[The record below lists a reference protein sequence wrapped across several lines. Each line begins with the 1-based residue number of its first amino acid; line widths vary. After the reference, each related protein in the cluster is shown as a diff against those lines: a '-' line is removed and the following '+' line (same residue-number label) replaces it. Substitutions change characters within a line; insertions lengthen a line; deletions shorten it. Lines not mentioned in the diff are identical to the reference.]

1 MVWLDV
7 TGNDGNALYF
17 VTDRIERRPA
27 ADGAGFSVSGL
38 LGDGCYEGEVLVE
51 VGKNPAV
58 TFVDDWLARADFS
71 SFAARIDR
79 ERVDVALTE
88 LATGLAAELSG
99 GGRSPRGRRME
110 RSGRVQEP
118 APTWR
123 AVA

>member
-17 VTDRIERRPA
+17 VTDRIERRLSA
-27 ADGAGFSVSGL
+27 AGGGFTVSGL

-51 VGKNPAV
+51 VGETSAV

-71 SFAARIDR
+71 RFAARIDR
-79 ERVDVALTE
+79 ARVGVALAE
-88 LATGLAAELSG
+88 LAKGLAAELTG
-99 GGRSPRGRRME
+99 GERSRRGRRME

-118 APTWR
+118 VPTWR

>member
-7 TGNDGNALYF
+7 AGNDGNALYF

-27 ADGAGFSVSGL
+27 AAGAGFSVSGL

-51 VGKNPAV
+51 VGANPAV
-58 TFVDDWLARADFS
+58 TFIDDWLAQADFS
-71 SFAARIDR
+71 RFAARIDR
-79 ERVDVALTE
+79 ARVDVALTE
-88 LATGLAAELSG
+88 LAMGLAAELTG
-99 GGRSPRGRRME
+99 GGHSPRGRWRE

-118 APTWR
+118 APAWR